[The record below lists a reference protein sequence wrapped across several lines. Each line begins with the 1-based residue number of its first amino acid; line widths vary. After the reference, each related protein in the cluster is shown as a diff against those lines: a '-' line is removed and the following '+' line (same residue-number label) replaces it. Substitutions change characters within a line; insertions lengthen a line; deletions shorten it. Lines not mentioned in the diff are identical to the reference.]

1 MAGKTLSTTIVLAG
15 KLSPS
20 FNNAFRSAQTMSK
33 STQNMMGSASSAL
46 KTASIAAGAAVVAV
60 AGASLKAATEY
71 ETSLA
76 KVATIA
82 DTSKKSLQELS
93 QEVLDISNRTGTAA
107 TEINEALY
115 QAISA
120 GADTAAANKL
130 VEVSVKSAKAGFTD
144 AATAVDGLTSVLN
157 AYNMKTEESE
167 NLANQFL
174 ITQNLGKTT
183 FGELASSIGKLA
195 PIMKGSNISTEEM
208 LSSLAALTANGI
220 QTSEAVSGMKA
231 AMSNIIKPTTDA
243 QKMAKALRLEFNASA
258 LSSKGLSGF
267 LEDVKNKTKGNQE
280 IMSKLFG
287 SVEALNAVMALTS
300 EGGMNLMNKT
310 MTEMQ
315 TNTTLL
321 EASYNTMAGT
331 PAERI
336 ERLKNRLHNTA
347 ITIGEKLL
355 PVAEN
360 IMTRVE
366 NFDFEGT
373 IQFIQKIAPA
383 VMAVASAIAFWQVIT
398 KGMLVVQTVQKAWAA
413 FTLCMQ
419 LYQSGASLA
428 SLAQMIFNGTL
439 LACPITWIILGIA
452 ALIAIIV
459 LLAKNWELVGA
470 TIKVV
475 WETIKI
481 AFANGI
487 NWVTGKI
494 NKFIELINKIPGVNI
509 PIIPQ
514 IDIDTSK
521 LDEANAKVATIKAEK
536 AASKNN
542 GQNVQAYASGGTV
555 TTPRLAIVG
564 DAPETIVPHG
574 NTPRNRALLA
584 EAAAKVG
591 VGNGT
596 VISVTFAPVIYG
608 GGGSVKEDLLDAEQ
622 EFERRMDAY
631 FARKGRVSY

>member
-46 KTASIAAGAAVVAV
+46 KTASVAAGAAVVAV
-60 AGASLKAATEY
+60 AGTSLKAATEY

-120 GADTAAANKL
+120 GADTASANKL
-130 VEVSVKSAKAGFTD
+130 VEVSVKAAKAGYTD

-167 NLANQFL
+167 KLANQFL

-183 FGELASSIGKLA
+183 FGDLASSIGKLA

-231 AMSNIIKPTTDA
+231 AMSNIIKPTADA
-243 QKMAKALRLEFNASA
+243 QKMAKALGLEFNASA

-267 LEDVKNKTKGNQE
+267 LEEVKNKTKGNQE

-300 EGGMNLMNKT
+300 EGGMELMSKS
-310 MTEMQ
+310 MTQMQ
-315 TNTTLL
+315 TNTTQL
-321 EASYNTMAGT
+321 EDSYKISTNTMA
-331 PAERI
+331 ERTQK
-336 ERLKNRLHNTA
+336 LKNRLHNTA

-360 IMTRVE
+360 VMTRVE

-373 IQFIQKIAPA
+373 IQFIQKIAP
-383 VMAVASAIAFWQVIT
+383 VIVGVAVALGVVNATLKIMQFVGVINKLWT
-398 KGMLVVQTVQKAWAA
+398 ALTQTMLFQKAA
-413 FTLCMQ
+413 LGI
-419 LYQSGASLA
+419 LNV
-428 SLAQMIFNGTL
+428 AQMIFNGTL
-439 LACPITWIILGIA
+439 FACPITWIILGIV

-459 LLAKNWELVGA
+459 LLAKNWDLVGA
-470 TIKVV
+470 TMTVV

-521 LDEANAKVATIKAEK
+521 LDAANAKVATIKAEK